1 MAIYTVH
8 QPPLRKRN
16 SAPDPERFLFVRDGF
31 SFWAFLFG
39 PLWMLRHGMW
49 LVLLGYIAVAVAVQA
64 AMHVTGVSAG
74 SAAFAGFLLAL
85 LIGMES
91 GTLRRF
97 TLGRRG
103 WQVVGT
109 VVGGDREEIER
120 RFFNAWSRGE
130 TVSPAPAAS
139 AKPSAPSVSPPPHSP
154 TSSPEVVGLFPQP
167 GAHR

>member
-8 QPPLRKRN
+8 QPPLRKQDT
-16 SAPDPERFLFVRDGF
+16 APDPERFVFVRDGF
-31 SFWAFLFG
+31 SFWAFLLG
-39 PLWMLRHGMW
+39 PLWMLRHRMW
-49 LVLLGYIAVAVAVQA
+49 LVLLGYIVVVIA
-64 AMHVTGVSAG
+64 AQMAMRVIGVSAAN
-74 SAAFAGFLLAL
+74 AAFAGFMLAL

-103 WQVVGT
+103 WQTVGT

-120 RFFNAWSRGE
+120 RFFGAWARGE
-130 TVSPAPAAS
+130 TVNPVPAAG
-139 AKPSAPSVSPPPHSP
+139 AKPSPPLPHSP
-154 TSSPEVVGLFPQP
+154 TAAPEVVGLFPQP